1 METKNRRQVP
11 VLIKELLEKP
21 REFSFVQ
28 AVRLLRS
35 QVVSGQNGK
44 PSSSGETAIRFRPKL
59 SLDFPPTDIDTIEAL
74 DGKGERYMVTA
85 TFLGLYGTSSPLPA
99 FYTEELFE
107 DASEDIAVTRDF
119 LDIFHTPVYR
129 LFFHAATRYRLPFQ
143 VVEEKDSEI
152 LERLYSLL
160 GYAGRTMRKSL
171 PSAYRMLRYIGL
183 FTHFPRSAAALRS
196 LVADLVG
203 TGSVTVEQCIA
214 SRAAIP
220 EEQRCRLG
228 SRAGKLGADSY
239 IGSRIHE
246 RSGAFRMTIGP
257 LDHAAYHALLP
268 GTVKAV
274 MLQRYVQLYLDQP
287 LRWDVD
293 LSIDPC
299 AVEGVTLGR
308 ARWSCL
314 GEDSWVGTPGSF
326 ASSSTVRFYPHQLN
340 PELRQHSAS
349 V

>member
-1 METKNRRQVP
+1 METKNRRQIP
-11 VLIKELLEKP
+11 ALIEELLEKP
-21 REFSFVQ
+21 REFSFIQV
-28 AVRLLRS
+28 VRLLRS
-35 QVVSGQNGK
+35 QARSGQNGGLSF
-44 PSSSGETAIRFRPKL
+44 PGEAAIRFRPKL

-107 DASEDIAVTRDF
+107 DASEDIAITRDF

-129 LFFHAATRYRLPFQ
+129 LFFRAATRYHLPLQ
-143 VVEEKDSEI
+143 VVEEKDGDT

-160 GYAGRTMRKSL
+160 GYASRPVRGSL

-183 FTHFPRSAAALRS
+183 FTHFPRSASVLRS

-214 SRAAIP
+214 SRATIP

-228 SRAGKLGADSY
+228 SSASRLGADSY
-239 IGSRIHE
+239 IGSRIRE
-246 RSGAFRMTIGP
+246 RSGSFRIAIGP

-268 GTVKAV
+268 GTGKAV
-274 MLQRYVQLYLDQP
+274 MLQRHVQLYLDQP
-287 LRWDVD
+287 LRWDMD

-299 AVEGVTLGR
+299 TVKGVTLGR
-308 ARWSCL
+308 AVWSRL
-314 GEDSWVGTPGSF
+314 GEDSWVGAPGSF
-326 ASSSTVRFYPHQLN
+326 ASSSTVRFYPHQFN
-340 PELRQHSAS
+340 PALRQRSTS
-349 V
+349 I